1 MAGRAMSRVASMG
14 GLVHPEGAPKPP
26 HSFPQS
32 VDGPLQREAAYWVVS
47 MVHHTFSSHFSPHF
61 LHVSS
66 LPRIQSHV
74 LHHLSSPLG
83 RLCLL
88 AVDFFAEKPTDGRK
102 RDGF

>member
-1 MAGRAMSRVASMG
+1 
-14 GLVHPEGAPKPP
+14 
-26 HSFPQS
+26 
-32 VDGPLQREAAYWVVS
+32 
-47 MVHHTFSSHFSPHF
+47 MVHHTFSSHFS
-61 LHVSS
+61 LISSMSAVCLIGNS

-74 LHHLSSPLG
+74 LHHLSLPLG